1 MLYCGHCGAEV
12 RDGANYC
19 TKCGEPLNTEASEV
33 HIKTEYAEQARECST
48 DSGSFAWA
56 VLGFFFPV
64 VGLVLY
70 LVWQCEKP
78 RNALMAGKGALVSA
92 ILNVCAYIITAGFL
106 VSTIASMPL
115 SLGG

>member
-1 MLYCGHCGAEV
+1 MKYCGHCGAEV
-12 RDGANYC
+12 KDGANYC
-19 TKCGEPLNTEASEV
+19 TKCGEPLNTEASKVE
-33 HIKTEYAEQARECST
+33 TAPEYVEQARECST

-70 LVWQCEKP
+70 LVWQYEKP

-115 SLGG
+115 GLWG

>member
-12 RDGANYC
+12 KDGANYC
-19 TKCGEPLNTEASEV
+19 TKCGEPLNTEASKVE
-33 HIKTEYAEQARECST
+33 TTPEYIEQARGYST

-70 LVWQCEKP
+70 LVWQYEKP
-78 RNALMAGKGALVSA
+78 RSALMAGKGALVSA

-115 SLGG
+115 GL